1 MTMTSCAEVLP
12 EPQVASAQEESYT
25 AAQIDAMT
33 TEELLAAYKRTG
45 LQELKWPL
53 VLRYEGLVKSIALQI
68 RGVYSSFAQVDDIIS
83 EGVLTLLSSVDKFDP
98 EKGVK
103 FETYVAKRIRGMIID
118 LARRQDWLPRSV
130 RKRAKE
136 VDQTVGELYTRLGRF
151 PTDQEIADELGTT
164 VAKYQ
169 KDMANMA
176 LSNVL
181 SLEALFEEK
190 EQGSATERI
199 SSTDPSSMPE
209 HALQEAEL
217 QKVLADGIA
226 SLREN
231 EQMVLALY
239 YQKNLNMKKIAQVME
254 VSEPRISQ
262 LHTRAVQKLRV
273 YLEQYMKN
281 EG

>member
-1 MTMTSCAEVLP
+1 MTMVSCPAAP
-12 EPQVASAQEESYT
+12 EQTACPVPETYT
-25 AAQIDAMT
+25 AAQIEAMT

-45 LQELKWPL
+45 HKELKWPL

-136 VDQTVGELYTRLGRF
+136 VDQTVSELYTRLGRF
-151 PTDQEIADELGTT
+151 PTDQEIADELGTS

-199 SSTDPSSMPE
+199 SSTDASAMPE

-217 QKVLADGIA
+217 QKVLADSIA

-239 YQKNLNMKKIAQVME
+239 YQKNLNMKKIAQVMG

>member
-1 MTMTSCAEVLP
+1 MTMVSCP
-12 EPQVASAQEESYT
+12 EATSAQPPCAAQERYS
-25 AAQIDAMT
+25 AAQIEAMT

-45 LQELKWPL
+45 QQDLKWPL

-136 VDQTVGELYTRLGRF
+136 VDHTVSELFGRLGRF

-169 KDMANMA
+169 KDMASMA

-190 EQGSATERI
+190 EQGSAIERI
-199 SSTDPSSMPE
+199 SSADSSAMPE
-209 HALQEAEL
+209 HALQESEL
-217 QKVLADGIA
+217 QKVLADGIG

-239 YQKNLNMKKIAQVME
+239 YQKNLNMKKIAQVMG

-262 LHTRAVQKLRV
+262 LHTRAVQKLRI
-273 YLEQYMKN
+273 YLERYMKN

>member
-181 SLEALFEEK
+181 SLEALFEQK

>member
-1 MTMTSCAEVLP
+1 M
-12 EPQVASAQEESYT
+12 
-25 AAQIDAMT
+25 
-33 TEELLAAYKRTG
+33 
-45 LQELKWPL
+45 
-53 VLRYEGLVKSIALQI
+53 
-68 RGVYSSFAQVDDIIS
+68 
-83 EGVLTLLSSVDKFDP
+83 
-98 EKGVK
+98 
-103 FETYVAKRIRGMIID
+103 
-118 LARRQDWLPRSV
+118 
-130 RKRAKE
+130 
-136 VDQTVGELYTRLGRF
+136 
-151 PTDQEIADELGTT
+151 
-164 VAKYQ
+164 AKYQ

>member
-12 EPQVASAQEESYT
+12 EPQVAPAQEESYT

-262 LHTRAVQKLRV
+262 LHTRAVRKLRV